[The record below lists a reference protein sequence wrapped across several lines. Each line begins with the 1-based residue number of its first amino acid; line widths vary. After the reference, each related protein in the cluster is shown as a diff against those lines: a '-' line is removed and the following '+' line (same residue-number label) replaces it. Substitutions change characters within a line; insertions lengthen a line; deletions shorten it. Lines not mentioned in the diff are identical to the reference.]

1 MLKSGK
7 GSRKSCRN
15 VLGENILYR
24 KNLSL
29 AKEGSVLKAYTYFK
43 KWEMSSA
50 KGLTSL
56 SEEELVIWRR
66 SQVNSD

>member
-1 MLKSGK
+1 MKVVCQDTVFAFAVNFIFFFFKMLKSGK

-43 KWEMSSA
+43 K
-50 KGLTSL
+50 
-56 SEEELVIWRR
+56 
-66 SQVNSD
+66 